1 MHFLQFKKK
10 FGVSLLPLAFNNV
23 TLGDLMFVK
32 PKTHPISVILNSP
45 SHIYSLFHFQ
55 ALVSIKKRRK
65 RWLEFKS
72 TVFSNTPLLEERII
86 ASSSL
91 INAIKD
97 DFLKLVLLNFKED
110 TSVIEIAFSS
120 IEQQEMTQKSKK
132 LIRKLIL
139 RSPKEEGEIYHR
151 NILTVNMATRLYYGN
166 LCFITDKENAKEIE
180 RLLLLHPK
188 QPIRR
193 FIENGCHVFEFYFKE
208 HPFCMHLEPLTDYG
222 AGRA

>member
-72 TVFSNTPLLEERII
+72 TVFSDTPLLEERII

-139 RSPKEEGEIYHR
+139 RFTKEEGEIYHR
-151 NILTVNMATRLYYGN
+151 NILTLIWLPACIMGICVLLQIKKTLRKLNDCY
-166 LCFITDKENAKEIE
+166 CFIPSNPSVA
-180 RLLLLHPK
+180 LLKMDVMYLSFTLKNTLFVCISNP
-188 QPIRR
+188 
-193 FIENGCHVFEFYFKE
+193 
-208 HPFCMHLEPLTDYG
+208 
-222 AGRA
+222 